1 MSCTIIMSNIQSNKY
16 YQIMILHALGDTI
29 GFRNGL
35 WEFNYFDSKNNR
47 SLDFI
52 NELIY
57 DFIDLGGINGIDI
70 SDWNVSD
77 DTFFHI
83 ATAKTLADYKPNK
96 YTATT
101 ISNFIDEYEKMEK
114 SDINRYI
121 GKKTRESMEKI
132 KNGIIDHIQDNDAGG
147 NGAVMRVL
155 IIGACFR
162 KSKRQLQ
169 QAIARNVSLTHKNK
183 DSFFSSMT
191 IGLFVQYALEGID
204 IEKWPFKMLELM
216 EEIFYLDSDE
226 GKAPSNDYQK
236 HWKKYIDT
244 KFVDKVPIKIR
255 SFRNPLF
262 RMKYYHD
269 TFFKTDA
276 YSTDINSIIGG
287 SAYLTTIMAYDCLL
301 DCDGNY
307 EKLVVYAMLN
317 NGDTDTIGA
326 IASGLYGALYG
337 FGDCPLNLLENIER
351 KDDIIDISKKLEER
365 YGKI

>member
-1 MSCTIIMSNIQSNKY
+1 MSNILSNKY
-16 YQIMILHALGDTI
+16 YQILILHALGDTI

-77 DTFFHI
+77 DTLLHI
-83 ATAKTLADYKPNK
+83 ATAKTMVNYKPKK
-96 YTATT
+96 YISET
-101 ISNFIDEYEKMEK
+101 ISNMLEEYDYMKK
-114 SDINRYI
+114 SKVNRYI
-121 GKKTRESMEKI
+121 GKKTKQRLDEIEKGNI
-132 KNGIIDHIQDNDAGG
+132 SSYSDKDAGG
-147 NGAVMRVL
+147 NGGVMRVM
-155 IIGACFR
+155 IIGACLR
-162 KSKRQLQ
+162 KSNDKLE
-169 QAIARNVSLTHKNK
+169 QAIINNVLLTHSNY
-183 DSFFSSMT
+183 DSVYSSIS
-191 IGLFVQYALEGID
+191 IGLFVKYALEKID
-204 IEKWPFKMLELM
+204 IEKWPYLLIDHINEYYTEQ
-216 EEIFYLDSDE
+216 EENNKFNPSDFI
-226 GKAPSNDYQK
+226 K
-236 HWKKYIDT
+236 HWDKYIDT

-269 TFFKTDA
+269 TFFKTDQ
-276 YSTDINSIIGG
+276 YSTNINSIIGG
-287 SAYLTTIMAYDCLL
+287 SAYLTLIMAYDCLL
-301 DCDGNY
+301 DCDGSY
-307 EKLVVYAMLN
+307 EKLVVYSMLN

-326 IASGLYGALYG
+326 VASGLYGAYYG

-351 KDDIIDISKKLEER
+351 KNDIIDISKNLQER